1 MSAFPQVEDYGGFIA
16 SIAPIGDRL
25 HAQTPEG
32 MVMVDHDESTG
43 LSAFVPEDQKE
54 AFCKAREK
62 SWEAS
67 RVQTQTLKL
76 EL

>member
-1 MSAFPQVEDYGGFIA
+1 MSAFPQVEDYGGFIG
-16 SIAPIGDRL
+16 SVAPIANRL
-25 HAQTPEG
+25 DEQTPEG

-43 LSAFVPEDQKE
+43 LSAFVPKDKKE
-54 AFCKAREK
+54 AFCKAREE